1 MQQTKWQRSEWQL
14 NDSEANDN
22 CYMRNLIVFLT
33 RNYYIIL
40 FLFLETISIFFLIQN
55 NHFQRAHFL
64 NSSNAISGSIYETY
78 SDITDYFGLKKV
90 NKKLAEENVLL
101 RNQLRRSFTYETTA
115 SFKVNDPL
123 HKQQYVYLVAKV
135 VNNSTNRKK
144 NYLTLNAGSK
154 QGVKTEM
161 AVICSDGIVGIV
173 RDVSD
178 NFCSV
183 MSVLHDNTRIPVNIK
198 KFGENAILTWNGND
212 EWHASMERIP
222 SHLQLSKGDTVVTSS
237 YSSIFP
243 EGIKVGTIENFEKI
257 AGNTFYNVTIK
268 LSTDFSRLSYVNVVN
283 NLMKD
288 EQTTLEKTTQQ

>member
-1 MQQTKWQRSEWQL
+1 
-14 NDSEANDN
+14 
-22 CYMRNLIVFLT
+22 MRNLILFLT

-40 FLFLETISIFFLIQN
+40 FLSLESLSIFLLIQN

-64 NSSNAISGSIYETY
+64 NSSNVIAGNIYETY
-78 SDITDYFGLKKV
+78 SGITDYFGLETT
-90 NKKLAEENVLL
+90 NKKLAEENAVL
-101 RNQLRRSFTYETTA
+101 RNQLRQSFSSETNPSITV
-115 SFKVNDPL
+115 KNNL
-123 HKQQYVYLVAKV
+123 TKQQYVYLVAKV

-144 NYLTLNAGSK
+144 NYLTLNLGSK

-161 AVICSDGIVGIV
+161 AVISSDGIVGIV

-198 KFGENAILTWNGND
+198 KFGENSILTWNNND

-243 EGIKVGTIENFEKI
+243 EGIMVGTIESFEKI

-268 LSTDFSRLSYVNVVN
+268 LSTDFNRLSYVNVVS

-288 EQTTLEKTTQQ
+288 EQTTLEKATQHD